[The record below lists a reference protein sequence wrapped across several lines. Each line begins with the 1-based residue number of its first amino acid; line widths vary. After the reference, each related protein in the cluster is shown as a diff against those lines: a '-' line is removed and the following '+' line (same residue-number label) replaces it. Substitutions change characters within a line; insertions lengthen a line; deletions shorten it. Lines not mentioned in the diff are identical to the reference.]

1 MDSVNDYQAKRAIF
15 GKVIPVCF
23 LLFFIS
29 VALSF
34 LFDSL
39 EVLGFILGSASLF
52 VAIAVQLLVNRC
64 PNCGKSQFG
73 AVILNGQVI
82 RTRGWALNPMSC
94 PWCKV
99 KLNVP
104 HKHS

>member
-1 MDSVNDYQAKRAIF
+1 MDTVKEYQTKRAIF
-15 GKVIPVCF
+15 GKIIPVCF

-29 VALSF
+29 LILSF
-34 LFDSL
+34 IFDRL
-39 EVLGFILGSASLF
+39 EVLWFVLGAASVL
-52 VAIAVQLLVNRC
+52 VAIAFQLLVNRC

-73 AVILNGQVI
+73 AVIIKGQVI

-99 KLNVP
+99 KLNEP

>member
-1 MDSVNDYQAKRAIF
+1 MDSVKEYQAKRAIF
-15 GKVIPVCF
+15 GKIIPVCF

-29 VALSF
+29 LALSF
-34 LFDSL
+34 MFDSL
-39 EVLGFILGSASLF
+39 EVLGLILGAASVL

-73 AVILNGQVI
+73 AVILKGQVI

-94 PWCKV
+94 PWCKI
-99 KLNVP
+99 KLNEP